1 MVDKRISIRSL
12 VFDGASLK
20 QLEIN
25 DVVLDRLNYELSII
39 EKLNLIDYFLIYS
52 KIVNICNSHIILRSY
67 GRGSACGSLV
77 NYCLDITKINPLL
90 EGLIF
95 ERFLNPEL
103 AIPVDIDIDISCGHQ
118 KMILEQLKADLPNH
132 FIYNLAFMPTTGGE
146 TYETVIINDVSYK
159 KHPCAIIISPD
170 KMSLPIGEYNDRE
183 YYYTNDYRNTKFLNN
198 YKFDI
203 LELDYLNKIELIVK
217 LIGDEYHPYKLPL
230 TDKKVFGFFR
240 TGDLSNIF
248 QFSADSLQEILHD
261 FQPNS
266 IYDLTIINAVFR
278 PYAIDNIPSLI
289 MNKRNG
295 YLDPYKSDNRVNKIL
310 ADTYGILV
318 YQETFMHLLNVI
330 AGFRYAEA
338 DKYRRILTKGKD
350 DEKISEF
357 RSKFKSGCRD
367 NSSLNNKEILQLE
380 NMVLTKIPMAFN
392 KSHSLC
398 YTTIS
403 YWCAYY
409 KVHFENEFDIV
420 FSKQNK

>member
-1 MVDKRISIRSL
+1 MKNKITTLKSL
-12 VFDGASLK
+12 VYDGASLK

-39 EKLNLIDYFLIYS
+39 EKLDLIDYFLNYS
-52 KIVNICNSHIILRSY
+52 KIVKICNSHDVLRSY

-77 NYCLDITKINPLL
+77 NYCLDITKINPLQ

-95 ERFLNPEL
+95 DRFLNPEL
-103 AIPVDIDIDISCGHQ
+103 SINADIDIDISCGHQ
-118 KMILEQLKADLPNH
+118 KMIIEELKAELPKH
-132 FIYNLAFMPTTGGE
+132 FIYNLAFLPTSGGE

-170 KMSLPIGEYNDRE
+170 KMPFPIGEYNDTE
-183 YYYTNDYRNTKFLNN
+183 YYYTDNYRNTKFLDN

-230 TDKKVFGFFR
+230 TDKKVFDFFKN
-240 TGDLSNIF
+240 GDLSDIF
-248 QFSADSLQEILHD
+248 QFNSDSMRKILHD
-261 FQPNS
+261 FQPTS

-278 PYAIDNIPSLI
+278 PYSINNIPSLI
-289 MNKRNG
+289 KNKRNG
-295 YLDPYKSDNRVNKIL
+295 YIDPYKSDGRVNEIL
-310 ADTYGILV
+310 HETYGTLI
-318 YQETFMHLLNVI
+318 YQETFMYLSNVI
-330 AGFRYAEA
+330 AGFSYSEA
-338 DKYRRILTKGKD
+338 DKYRRILSKGKN

-357 RSKFKSGCRD
+357 RSKFKSGCRE
-367 NSSLNNKEILQLE
+367 NSSLSSEEIDKLDTMILE
-380 NMVLTKIPMAFN
+380 KAPIAFN

-398 YTTIS
+398 YTIIS

-409 KVHFENEFDIV
+409 KVNFEKEFDSV
-420 FSKQNK
+420 FSANNK